1 MAVGPVSPAYL
12 CESLGSELNP
22 ACRAASTVGG
32 VFLTHSLSSN
42 FIIKTDFARETGT
55 WSGWASRPKFSPT
68 TGRPSARGPR
78 RRYPI
83 RDRVIILLSVRAGLR
98 AKEISNIRWSM
109 VTDAEGAVTD
119 TIHLVNGAS
128 KGKRGGREIPMAK
141 DLRQALVEFQAFKPA
156 TFEDRII
163 FSERDMGI
171 SPKALAIW
179 FLTLYRDLG
188 FKGASSHSGRR
199 TFITKAA
206 KRVTFGI
213 SSRAVHRGRGAA
225 CVTFSS

>member
-1 MAVGPVSPAYL
+1 MAG
-12 CESLGSELNP
+12 LGKQAKILTDKQV
-22 ACRAASTVGG
+22 ALALAAVAT
-32 VFLTHSLSSN
+32 
-42 FIIKTDFARETGT
+42 
-55 WSGWASRPKFSPT
+55 
-68 TGRPSARGPR
+68 

-141 DLRQALVEFQAFKPA
+141 DLQQALVELQAFKPA
-156 TFEDRII
+156 APEDRIN
-163 FSERDMGI
+163 FSERDIGI

-179 FLTLYRDLG
+179 FLTLYRELG
-188 FKGASSHSGRR
+188 LKGASSHSGRR

-206 KRVTFGI
+206 NRCIEGGGSLRDVQQLAGH
-213 SSRAVHRGRGAA
+213 SSLATTQR
-225 CVTFSS
+225 

>member
-1 MAVGPVSPAYL
+1 MSNARVVNTG
-12 CESLGSELNP
+12 EFLGDGSRSRLRP
-22 ACRAASTVGG
+22 WGG
-32 VFLTHSLSSN
+32 T
-42 FIIKTDFARETGT
+42 
-55 WSGWASRPKFSPT
+55 
-68 TGRPSARGPR
+68 
-78 RRYPI
+78 RRYPL

-109 VTDAEGAVTD
+109 VTDAQGAVTD

-141 DLRQALVEFQAFKPA
+141 DLRQALVELQAFKPA
-156 TFEDRII
+156 APEDRII
-163 FSERDMGI
+163 FSERDIGI

-206 KRVTFGI
+206 KRCIEGGGSLRDVQQLAGHSSLATTQRYIEGSSDAKRRIVDLI
-213 SSRAVHRGRGAA
+213 S
-225 CVTFSS
+225 

>member
-1 MAVGPVSPAYL
+1 MAG
-12 CESLGSELNP
+12 LGKQAKILTDKQI
-22 ACRAASTVGG
+22 ALALAALAT
-32 VFLTHSLSSN
+32 
-42 FIIKTDFARETGT
+42 
-55 WSGWASRPKFSPT
+55 
-68 TGRPSARGPR
+68 

-128 KGKRGGREIPMAK
+128 KGKRGGREIPIAK
-141 DLRQALVEFQAFKPA
+141 DLRQALVELQALKPA
-156 TFEDRII
+156 TPEDRII
-163 FSERDMGI
+163 FSERDIGM

-179 FLTLYRDLG
+179 FLTLYRELS

-206 KRVTFGI
+206 KRCIEGGGSLRDVQQLAGHSSLATTQRYIEGSSDAKRRIVDLI
-213 SSRAVHRGRGAA
+213 S
-225 CVTFSS
+225 